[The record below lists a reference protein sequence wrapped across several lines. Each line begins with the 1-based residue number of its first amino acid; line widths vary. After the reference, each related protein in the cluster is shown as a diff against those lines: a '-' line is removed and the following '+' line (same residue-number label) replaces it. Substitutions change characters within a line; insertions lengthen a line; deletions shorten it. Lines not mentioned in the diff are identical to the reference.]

1 MKELISGQLN
11 LYPQRYLNYSFILIM
26 FIGGIPG

>member
-26 FIGGIPG
+26 FIAAGG